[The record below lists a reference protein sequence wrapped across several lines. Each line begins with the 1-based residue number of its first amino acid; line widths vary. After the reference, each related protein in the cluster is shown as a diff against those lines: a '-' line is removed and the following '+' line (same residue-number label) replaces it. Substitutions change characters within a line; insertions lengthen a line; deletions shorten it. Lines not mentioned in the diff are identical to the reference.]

1 MKIKFSRSGGFAA
14 PAMKQ
19 QVEIDTAELP
29 PNEANQLQSLV
40 EGANLESLA
49 DQADHA
55 TQPPRPDE
63 FRYRITV
70 NDEGR
75 SYTATASDTD
85 MPEAVGPLVD
95 WLSKRA
101 SEGK

>member
-1 MKIKFSRSGGFAA
+1 MKIEFSRSGGFAA

-19 QVEIDTAELP
+19 KLEIDTAELP
-29 PNEANQLQSLV
+29 PNEANQLQSLI
-40 EGANLESLA
+40 EGADLASLA
-49 DQADHA
+49 DRDA
-55 TQPPRPDE
+55 QPPRPDE

-75 SYTATASDTD
+75 SYTTTASDTD

-101 SEGK
+101 SEG

>member
-1 MKIKFSRSGGFAA
+1 MKIQFSRSGGFAG
-14 PAMKQ
+14 PATKRQ
-19 QVEIDTAELP
+19 IEIDTAELP
-29 PNEANQLQSLV
+29 PNEANQLQSLID
-40 EGANLESLA
+40 GADLASLA
-49 DQADHA
+49 DRAA
-55 TQPPRPDE
+55 QPPRPDE

-75 SYTATASDTD
+75 SYTATAADTD

-101 SEGK
+101 SKSH

>member
-1 MKIKFSRSGGFAA
+1 MKIEFSRSGGFAA

-19 QVEIDTAELP
+19 KIEIDTAELP
-29 PNEANQLQSLV
+29 PGEASQLESLV
-40 EGANLESLA
+40 EGADLASLA
-49 DQADHA
+49 SQDA
-55 TQPPRPDE
+55 QPPRPDE

-70 NDEGR
+70 DDDEGH
-75 SYTATASDTD
+75 SYTATTSDAD

-101 SEGK
+101 SEGG